1 MINNK
6 FFQDQKENS
15 ILTSYNFA
23 RLSNFIYAEELTFE
37 QYELQKKEDDVIVH
51 NDHRIV
57 YINPNVK
64 LKENDVIFCNSH
76 FVKYLFRDLK
86 SCNLKNLKLIT
97 HQSDIPINRNLYSK
111 KPDCISNW
119 YGINIEHQDLNLIP
133 IPIGLSNYYSPKNL
147 FYKDFKNKNLTLN
160 DKLNEIYVNF
170 NVSTNRKVREKL
182 LKSLEN
188 KDSFYIERENKDL
201 VGYLD
206 SLIRYKYVLCPEGN
220 GIDTHRFW
228 ETIYAGSIPVSKK
241 HITLKTS
248 EGLPVVLIED
258 YKNLSF
264 EEILNQT
271 PKLTHYTFEKL
282 TIQYWDKLITSENI
296 HSLETFNYS
305 EKNIRTKG
313 NIFNYKFKIY
323 SYSYYKKVKFYFLKL
338 KKLSKVIKI

>member
-1 MINNK
+1 MISNK

-23 RLSNFIYAEELTFE
+23 RISNFIYAEELTFE
-37 QYELQKKEDDVIVH
+37 QYDLLKKENHIIVH

-57 YINPNVK
+57 YVNPKIK

-76 FVKYLFRDLK
+76 YVKYLFRDLK

-97 HQSDIPINRNLYSK
+97 HQSDIPINESLYSK

-119 YGINIEHQDLNLIP
+119 YGINIEYQAYDLTP

-147 FYKDFKNKNLTLN
+147 FYNHFKNKDLAVSK
-160 DKLNEIYVNF
+160 KLDVIYVNF
-170 NVSTNRKVREKL
+170 NVSTNRKVRAKL
-182 LKSLEN
+182 LKSLQN
-188 KDSFYIERENKDL
+188 KESFYIEKENKDL
-201 VGYLD
+201 NGYLN
-206 SLIRYKYVLCPEGN
+206 SLIKYKYVLCPEGN

-228 ETIYAGSIPVSKK
+228 ETIYSGSIPVSKK
-241 HITLKTS
+241 HTTLNTS
-248 EGLPVVLIED
+248 QGLPVILIED

-264 EEILNQT
+264 EEILNKT
-271 PKLTHYTFEKL
+271 PKKTDYEFEKL
-282 TIQYWDKLITSENI
+282 TVEYWDNLINSKKI
-296 HSLETFNYS
+296 DSQETFNHY
-305 EKNIRTKG
+305 EKNLRTKA

-338 KKLSKVIKI
+338 KNLSKVIKK